1 MKNGKRFV
9 QQKMRRV
16 ESINLFI
23 NRKENIQKLVK

>member
-1 MKNGKRFV
+1 MKKGKRFV